1 MKPAVLVAAV
11 GMLLCA
17 AVASAQSP
25 APRTPFDRLAPG
37 HQKIAQALFLAQ
49 TTPAAD
55 AAAAPLT
62 LDQIAARRVSGQD
75 WGRIFKDMK
84 ALGLITDKNLARSVT
99 RYQATLDP
107 EPSRRASATRAAS
120 H

>member
-1 MKPAVLVAAV
+1 MKRAALFAAV
-11 GMLLCA
+11 GLMLCTT
-17 AVASAQSP
+17 VAGAQSAARRSP
-25 APRTPFDRLAPG
+25 YDMLAPG

-55 AAAAPLT
+55 SASAPLT

-75 WGRIFKDMK
+75 WGRIFKEMK
-84 ALGLITDKNLARSVT
+84 AQGLITDKNLARSVI
-99 RYQATLDP
+99 RYEAAMNP
-107 EPSRRASATRAAS
+107 EPSSRAGTTRAAS